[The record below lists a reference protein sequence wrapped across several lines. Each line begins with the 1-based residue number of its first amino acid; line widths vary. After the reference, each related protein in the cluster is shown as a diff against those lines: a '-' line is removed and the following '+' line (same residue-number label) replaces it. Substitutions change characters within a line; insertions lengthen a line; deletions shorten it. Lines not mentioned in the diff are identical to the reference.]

1 MALPVGYHD
10 FHSNPFFNYQLNRWY
25 SLGFTKFEEI
35 EEAGKRIRNQ
45 KDYIEIFI
53 NLAEK
58 AISEKRMRNAA
69 FYLRAAE
76 FLIPPN
82 DARKKEI
89 YDRFIETF
97 DKAFWL
103 AGFIRHEVDF
113 NGGKLPVMYFPA
125 QGGPRKDTLVCFGGF
140 DSLIE
145 EFYSIWDH
153 FSRNGYEVYAF
164 EGPGQGGALRNHG
177 LTFQHNWE
185 VPLRALLDHFQIN
198 RCTVLGVSMGGY
210 WAIRAAAFE
219 KRITRVIA
227 FPPVYDWMELASD
240 FNKRLVNKLMPYRG
254 LMNFLIKLK
263 MKIPVLKHA
272 VEQAMYISGGKK
284 PIEAVDWM
292 LGMNS
297 DFLHSGLVFQ
307 KVLLLTGENDAFQP
321 PVLLEKQKEALKHA
335 RSVQTRIF
343 KKEEQ
348 ADQHCQMGNLGLA
361 LDEILHWLNYDRL
374 KQS

>member
-185 VPLRALLDHFQIN
+185 VPLRAVLDHFQIN

-210 WAIRAAAFE
+210 WAIRAAAF
-219 KRITRVIA
+219 R
-227 FPPVYDWMELASD
+227 
-240 FNKRLVNKLMPYRG
+240 
-254 LMNFLIKLK
+254 
-263 MKIPVLKHA
+263 
-272 VEQAMYISGGKK
+272 KK
-284 PIEAVDWM
+284 NYK
-292 LGMNS
+292 G
-297 DFLHSGLVFQ
+297 
-307 KVLLLTGENDAFQP
+307 
-321 PVLLEKQKEALKHA
+321 
-335 RSVQTRIF
+335 
-343 KKEEQ
+343 
-348 ADQHCQMGNLGLA
+348 HCFSSCL
-361 LDEILHWLNYDRL
+361 
-374 KQS
+374 